1 MDGQKIAT
9 LQIFLD
15 ISIPKDPMIKYRLLI
30 PEMGKTTSFL

>member
-15 ISIPKDPMIKYRLLI
+15 ISIPKDPMIKYRLI
-30 PEMGKTTSFL
+30 PEMEKTTFL